1 MASFETHRRRV
12 HDTGRSAR
20 ARHAAL
26 RTCVVGFAPYG
37 FHATYHHLCRSARIP
52 VDLEDDPDAL
62 VRAVEE
68 LHAARR
74 LWLADEAA
82 YLARSRQ
89 AKALGVRDFAPDG
102 GWRDQGRGSVGTLA
116 FCPNPEFHP
125 TEAVPV
131 VVARVLRSRV
141 APASVP
147 STCRACE
154 TDAGTTRW
162 RVGHGEY
169 QLCARCG
176 VSLGFHPSEAVD
188 TVIAAARERRW
199 KEIWRRAV

>member
-12 HDTGRSAR
+12 HDASLPVR

-26 RTCVVGFAPYG
+26 RTCVVSFPFYG

-52 VDLEDDPDAL
+52 VDLESDPASL

-82 YLARSRQ
+82 FTARRRREKAEGHRP
-89 AKALGVRDFAPDG
+89 AKADG
-102 GWRDQGRGSVGTLA
+102 SWRDQKREPGGRLT

-125 TEAVPV
+125 TEPLPTVGE
-131 VVARVLRSRV
+131 RILRSTV
-141 APASVP
+141 PTTAASSP
-147 STCRACE
+147 CRACGRE
-154 TDAGTTRW
+154 EGTIRW
-162 RVGHGEY
+162 RSGY
-169 QLCARCG
+169 YLYRLCARCG
-176 VSLGFHPSEAVD
+176 VSLGSQPTDAD
-188 TVIAAARERRW
+188 PVILAARAERWRAIW
-199 KEIWRRAV
+199 KRTA